1 MRSLLGLLSKPEMVG
16 SLSRPERVGSLSR
29 DQRVGSLLRVLSM
42 TSLSRD
48 ERVGVST
55 QRPEGVVTLQARGA
69 WSLARDRQ

>member
-1 MRSLLGLLSKPEMVG
+1 MSERAG
-16 SLSRPERVGSLSR
+16 SLHR

-55 QRPEGVVTLQARGA
+55 QRPEGGVIAQK
-69 WSLARDRQ
+69 S